1 MILLGSG
8 RGGDPVI
15 DTVFVVGEVVGTN
28 TRWTSRSICPSTT
41 PSTPG
46 RSSRSAPY
54 EPEYFTAPYTLYR
67 GATVSDPV
75 DPMHSFVP
83 CLLRD
88 DDQPRFPRPA
98 VDLPGVVNPSQP
110 AGPIKT
116 PPEAP

>member
-1 MILLGSG
+1 VDQPLDLPVDDAFDTRSLESLG
-8 RGGDPVI
+8 
-15 DTVFVVGEVVGTN
+15 T
-28 TRWTSRSICPSTT
+28 
-41 PSTPG
+41 
-46 RSSRSAPY
+46 Y